1 MDTNVLVSDGH
12 ALIKLLD
19 ADGAPPRAAMW
30 VYAPDTDTWK
40 LWLVPSRGLTD
51 QREFYRRVS
60 AIISLHRDQF
70 SAIDA
75 GDVQMLADSHPAI
88 AALAKMFGV
97 PGISDTRIAGNTLNG
112 FYVPDGILMRMA
124 L

>member
-1 MDTNVLVSDGH
+1 MSDGH

-19 ADGAPPRAAMW
+19 SDGAPPRAAMW
-30 VYAPDTDTWK
+30 VHAPDTDTWK
-40 LWLVPSRGLTD
+40 LWLVPYKGLTD
-51 QREFYRRVS
+51 QRDFYRRIS

-75 GDVQMLADSHPAI
+75 GDVQMLSDSHPAI
-88 AALAKMFGV
+88 SALSRMFGMI
-97 PGISDTRIAGNTLNG
+97 GLSDARIVGNTLNG